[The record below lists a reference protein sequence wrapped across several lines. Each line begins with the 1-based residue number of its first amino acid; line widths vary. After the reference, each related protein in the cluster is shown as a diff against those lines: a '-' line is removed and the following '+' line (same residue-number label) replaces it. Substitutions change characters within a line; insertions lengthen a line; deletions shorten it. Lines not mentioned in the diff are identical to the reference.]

1 MFFTM
6 DFSPTTLSILYWST
20 LLASVVSAA
29 AAVIDCRRKQF
40 DLFGVLIVAF
50 CAALGGGTLRDVVL
64 DRTVFWV
71 ADASHLVFVWL
82 GALATFFIAR
92 RVELSPRRFELP
104 DAIAL
109 GLYTLAG
116 THAALMLQGD
126 WLVAS
131 FMGVITAVAGGILR
145 DILLN
150 EEPQVFKCEVYAT
163 ASWAGALLYV
173 AMWHRVDLNLAAFI
187 TTLTVILIRLS
198 ALRWNWTLPK

>member
-1 MFFTM
+1 M

-71 ADASHLVFVWL
+71 ADSSHLVFVWL
-82 GALATFFIAR
+82 GALATFFITR
-92 RVELSPRRFELP
+92 RIELSPRRFELP

-116 THAALMLQGD
+116 THAALMLQSD

-163 ASWAGALLYV
+163 ASWIGALLYV

-187 TTLTVILIRLS
+187 TALTVTLIRLS

>member
-1 MFFTM
+1 M
-6 DFSPTTLSILYWST
+6 DFSPTTLAILYWST

-71 ADASHLVFVWL
+71 ADSSNLVFVWL

-92 RVELSPRRFELP
+92 RIELSSRRFELP

-163 ASWAGALLYV
+163 ASWIGALLYV
-173 AMWHRVDLNLAAFI
+173 AMWHRVDLNLAALV
-187 TTLTVILIRLS
+187 TTLAVILIRLS
-198 ALRWNWTLPK
+198 ALRWKWTLPK